1 LILVPAFLGWQDQG
15 LGFDIAEHFGSLLA
29 VYSDFRADIAAM
41 CGSILDASNPHAR
54 LAWQIVAA
62 TVPLGIAQAVAL
74 IPGTSRSGAT
84 ITAVLWGSLTLVGA
98 VSGIVA
104 FATIAV
110 FFKLIDRIGMVL
122 LALYRFVLGAVI
134 LYAFA

>member
-29 VYSDFRADIAAM
+29 VYCDFRADIAAM

-84 ITAVLWGSLTLVGA
+84 
-98 VSGIVA
+98 
-104 FATIAV
+104 
-110 FFKLIDRIGMVL
+110 MYCC
-122 LALYRFVLGAVI
+122 ALG
-134 LYAFA
+134 

>member
-1 LILVPAFLGWQDQG
+1 
-15 LGFDIAEHFGSLLA
+15 
-29 VYSDFRADIAAM
+29 
-41 CGSILDASNPHAR
+41 
-54 LAWQIVAA
+54 
-62 TVPLGIAQAVAL
+62 
-74 IPGTSRSGAT
+74 
-84 ITAVLWGSLTLVGA
+84 VLWGSLTLVGA